1 MWRFRTG
8 WTMFEVKVTP
18 DMGKRFVMKV
28 AREDLA
34 GILKELSNRMNRGL
48 VVFVSVAP
56 IWEKVED

>member
-1 MWRFRTG
+1 
-8 WTMFEVKVTP
+8 MFEVKVTP